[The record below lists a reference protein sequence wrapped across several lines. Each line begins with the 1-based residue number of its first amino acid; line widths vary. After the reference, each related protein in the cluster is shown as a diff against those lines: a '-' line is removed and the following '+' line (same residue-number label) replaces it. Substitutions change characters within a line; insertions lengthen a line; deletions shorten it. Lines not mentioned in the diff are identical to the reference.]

1 MSFPDQHEIH
11 TRRKGRNM
19 AVGLLLGAFV
29 VIVFSV
35 SLVKLSKP
43 QNIDTTAPNYSATAG
58 SE

>member
-1 MSFPDQHEIH
+1 MSFPEQHEIH
-11 TRRKGRNM
+11 NRRKGRNM

-43 QNIDTTAPNYSATAG
+43 QNIDATAPNFSTMVD